1 MKYLTILLISAIL
14 ARCHAGGKGSRV
26 DEKLLPEFNVL
37 LADSATYINTRN
49 IPEGKQV
56 VLIYFNPRCSY
67 CRNQVA
73 GITEHIEELKNIR
86 FYIVTDFPLSEMK
99 RFIRESQASR
109 YQNITIGRDPSNY
122 LAGYFK
128 TRGGPCMAVYG
139 REKRLKSI
147 FCRHYIRKGVQWYN
161 G

>member
-1 MKYLTILLISAIL
+1 MKFLTILLISAVL
-14 ARCHAGGKGSRV
+14 AACHAGSKGSGV
-26 DEKLLPEFNVL
+26 DKKLLPEFNVL

-56 VLIYFNPRCSY
+56 VLIYFNPCCSY

-86 FYIVTDFPLSEMK
+86 FYIITDFPLSEMT
-99 RFIRESQASR
+99 RFIRESQTSR

-139 REKRLKSI
+139 RGRKL
-147 FCRHYIRKGVQWYN
+147 KGVFY
-161 G
+161 GHTRIKVV